1 VVVLIKPRPTYAVG
15 YAEFTVECPAVETPT
30 MTCKSVN
37 PGPFLVTSEIWVPE
51 PEEPETEE
59 APE

>member
-1 VVVLIKPRPTYAVG
+1 MGGKFRPTYAVG
-15 YAEFTVECPAVETPT
+15 YAEFTVECPAEETPT